1 MPEKSK
7 LRISL
12 YAFLIVMCLAGI
24 YWLPAHLAVDLAP
37 SLPYYVFFLRQRPD
51 ERDIRKG
58 SLVMFVHD
66 HPMAASLKTK
76 NLVKKVSCIED
87 EFLRVE
93 DRKYYCGD
101 RYLGVAKTHSLTGVP
116 VKNFVFNGRIPRGFL
131 FVMGTNKDSYDSRY
145 FGFISRKEV
154 TAIAYP
160 VF

>member
-1 MPEKSK
+1 M
-7 LRISL
+7 SL
-12 YAFLIVMCLAGI
+12 VGI

-37 SLPYYVFFLRQRPD
+37 SSPYHLFFLRKHPD
-51 ERDIRKG
+51 DRDIRKG

-66 HPMAASLKTK
+66 HPMAASLKTR
-76 NLVKKVSCIED
+76 NLVKKVSCIEG

-116 VKNFVFNGRIPRGFL
+116 VKNFVFNGRIPDGFL

>member
-7 LRISL
+7 LKISL
-12 YAFLIVMCLAGI
+12 YAFLIIMSLVGI
-24 YWLPAHLAVDLAP
+24 YWLPAHIAANLAP
-37 SLPYYVFFLRQRPD
+37 SLPYHVFFLRQRPD
-51 ERDIRKG
+51 DRDIRKG

-66 HPMAASLKTK
+66 HPMASSLKTK
-76 NLVKKVSCIED
+76 NLVKIVSCIES

-116 VKNFVFNGRIPRGFL
+116 VNNFVFNGRIPCGLL

>member
-7 LRISL
+7 LKISL
-12 YAFLIVMCLAGI
+12 SAFLITVSLVGI

-37 SLPYYVFFLRQRPD
+37 SLPYHVFFLRKHSDDR
-51 ERDIRKG
+51 EIRKS

-66 HPMAASLKTK
+66 HPMATSLKTK
-76 NLVKKVSCIED
+76 NLVKRVSCIEG

-101 RYLGVAKTHSLTGVP
+101 RYLGKAKTHSLTGVP
-116 VKNFVFNGRIPRGFL
+116 VKNFVFNGRIPIGFL

-154 TAIAYP
+154 AAIAYP